1 MEEEEEEE
9 SLSFAAEVQ
18 NPYGLAFFAALRLIV
33 CAADDVL
40 GLCAGRQIGVGLVKE
55 LCISTPTPLFFIYT
69 RIFYLAS
76 VYWELIKTRTTEHK
90 QREGFLH

>member
-1 MEEEEEEE
+1 MMEEEEEEE

-55 LCISTPTPLFFIYT
+55 LCISTPPPPPFFLFIHAYFIWRVFT
-69 RIFYLAS
+69 GS
-76 VYWELIKTRTTEHK
+76 
-90 QREGFLH
+90 